1 LGVEEAM
8 LAELDVVIFLKSHD
22 DLERTAALV
31 FGALR
36 TPYEA
41 STMED
46 NPGIAFYEANGLGF
60 HAALFSNENEL
71 LDPEFEQYSHGLE
84 ITSHFWCA
92 DMDTVEMESPL
103 SEYYARLLA
112 FELNLETATE
122 ILLEATEESEIFEIR
137 AFKRNPQYRL
147 DQSPT
152 TPKVFVVETRQVEES
167 FDDEDLDEEDSDD
180 GEYEEQS

>member
-1 LGVEEAM
+1 MGVEEAM
-8 LAELDVVIFLKSHD
+8 LAELDVVIFLKSND
-22 DLERTAALV
+22 DLERTAALT

-36 TPYEA
+36 TPYET
-41 STMED
+41 SSMED
-46 NPGIAFYEANGLGF
+46 SPGVTFYEANGLGF
-60 HAALFSNENEL
+60 HAALFANENEL
-71 LDPEFEQYSHGLE
+71 LDPEFEQYSYGLE

-92 DMDTVEMESPL
+92 DMDTIDMEGPL

-112 FELNLETATE
+112 FELDVETATE
-122 ILLEATEESEIFEIR
+122 ILLEATEDSEIFEIR

-167 FDDEDLDEEDSDD
+167 FGDDDQDDD
-180 GEYEEQS
+180 GDQEYEEES

>member
-1 LGVEEAM
+1 M
-8 LAELDVVIFLKSHD
+8 LAELDVVIFLKTHE
-22 DLERTAALV
+22 DLERTAAMV

-46 NPGIAFYEANGLGF
+46 ASGVAFYEANGLGF
-60 HAALFSNENEL
+60 HAALFANADEL
-71 LDPEFEQYSHGLE
+71 LDPEFEPYAYGLE

-92 DMDTVEMESPL
+92 DMDTIEIEGPL

-112 FELNLETATE
+112 FELDVETATE
-122 ILLEATEESEIFEIR
+122 VLLEATEDSEIFEIR

-152 TPKVFVVETRQVEES
+152 TPKVFVVETRQVEET
-167 FDDEDLDEEDSDD
+167 FDDEDEDGEEADAE
-180 GEYEEQS
+180 EYEEEP

>member
-1 LGVEEAM
+1 M
-8 LAELDVVIFLKSHD
+8 IAELDVVIFLKSND

-36 TPYEA
+36 TPFES
-41 STMED
+41 STMEN
-46 NPGIAFYEANGLGF
+46 NPEITFYEANGLGF
-60 HAALFSNENEL
+60 HAALFANEADL
-71 LDPEFEQYSHGLE
+71 LDPEFEQYSCGLE
-84 ITSHFWCA
+84 LTSHFWCA
-92 DMDTVEMESPL
+92 DMDTVDMEGPL

-112 FELNLETATE
+112 FELDVETATE

-152 TPKVFVVETRQVEES
+152 TPKVFVVETRQVEET
-167 FDDEDLDEEDSDD
+167 FDDEELEGDEAD
-180 GEYEEQS
+180 EYEETP

>member
-1 LGVEEAM
+1 M

-36 TPYEA
+36 APYEA

-46 NPGIAFYEANGLGF
+46 SPDVTFYEANGLGF
-60 HAALFSNENEL
+60 HAALFSNANEL
-71 LDPEFEQYSHGLE
+71 LDPEFEQYSCGLE

-92 DMDTVEMESPL
+92 DMDTVDMEGPL

-112 FELNLETATE
+112 FELDFESATE

-167 FDDEDLDEEDSDD
+167 FDDEDLEADD
-180 GEYEEQS
+180 AHEYEDEP